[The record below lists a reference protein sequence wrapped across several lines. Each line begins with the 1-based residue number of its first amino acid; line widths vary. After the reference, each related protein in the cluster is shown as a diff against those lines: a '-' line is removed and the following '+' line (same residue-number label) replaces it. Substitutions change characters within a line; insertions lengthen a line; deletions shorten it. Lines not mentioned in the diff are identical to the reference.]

1 MYLDE
6 YVKIVSSSKGNVET
20 MKEKAQNS
28 ELAQLI
34 DNKKWVYHV
43 SEGERYLFLWWLNL
57 KAFSSAWRGYNESH
71 IALYDKRTGEAVAI
85 AGDGLIDD
93 IDNGMTFF
101 PRYGICNN
109 AMVSSVWPFELKEYI
124 QEKKAKGEAVSDRLI
139 ALADSLD
146 DEQNPILVIAHL
158 KK

>member
-1 MYLDE
+1 MST
-6 YVKIVSSSKGNVET
+6 KT
-20 MKEKAQNS
+20 MKEKAKNS

-34 DNKKWVYHV
+34 DNKKWVYQV
-43 SEGERYLFLWWLNL
+43 SEGKRYLFLWWLNL

-71 IALYDKRTGEAVAI
+71 MALYDKQTGETVAI

-101 PRYGICNN
+101 PQYGICNN

-124 QEKKAKGEAVSDRLI
+124 QKKAEKGESVSNRLI
-139 ALADSLD
+139 ALADSLN
-146 DEQNPILVIAHL
+146 DEENPILIIAHL
-158 KK
+158 KQ

>member
-1 MYLDE
+1 
-6 YVKIVSSSKGNVET
+6 
-20 MKEKAQNS
+20 
-28 ELAQLI
+28 
-34 DNKKWVYHV
+34 
-43 SEGERYLFLWWLNL
+43 
-57 KAFSSAWRGYNESH
+57 
-71 IALYDKRTGEAVAI
+71 
-85 AGDGLIDD
+85 
-93 IDNGMTFF
+93 MTFF